1 MHRITCSASGCS
13 ESIDI
18 CPEVVGDTSL
28 TAFCQ
33 RAQGWGKAKR
43 SSHVY
48 CFAHRTQTERCG
60 PEYNHPFCWGRH
72 NSTSTS
78 SASSTAVPVHFSNA
92 TEGRQPGGDPGLESS
107 CGVMS
112 SSDSEV
118 EPEAEPKPKP
128 KPTHFK
134 PEVLE
139 TEDVQDGWHEYY
151 VRALRR
157 EEGYTPMYLG
167 LEGVGILDCRF
178 STVRTDSSDLPSQN
192 A

>member
-1 MHRITCSASGCS
+1 MHRITCSAFCCS

-48 CFAHRTQTERCG
+48 CEEHRTQTEPRG
-60 PEYNHPFCWGRH
+60 PEYNHPVCLGRH

-78 SASSTAVPVHFSNA
+78 SSTAGPVHFSNA
-92 TEGRQPGGDPGLESS
+92 TEGRQPRGDPGLESS

-112 SSDSEV
+112 SSESKD
-118 EPEAEPKPKP
+118 EPEAESKLEPKPR
-128 KPTHFK
+128 HLK
-134 PEVLE
+134 PEVRE
-139 TEDVQDGWHEYY
+139 TEDLEDGWHGYY
-151 VRALRR
+151 RRAL
-157 EEGYTPMYLG
+157 LG
-167 LEGVGILDCRF
+167 LEDYEPWYPGLEGIAILD
-178 STVRTDSSDLPSQN
+178 DKD
-192 A
+192 